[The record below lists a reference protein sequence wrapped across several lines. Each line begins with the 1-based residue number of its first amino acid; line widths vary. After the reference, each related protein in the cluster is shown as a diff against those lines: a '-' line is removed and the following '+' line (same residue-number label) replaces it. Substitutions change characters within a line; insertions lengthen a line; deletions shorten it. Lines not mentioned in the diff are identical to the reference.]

1 MYFYILF
8 SMHYTC
14 LFSILQIFN
23 HPVLMEV
30 GETSHAATGPVMT
43 PSAMSAVC
51 PTDNSTRSDT
61 CTTVSTTNRSDKRMR
76 EDADDV
82 IREALRQLKGLAST
96 QDTADDCT
104 SFATVVANDLRQLTG
119 ETKIYAEKLI
129 YDVLFLAKL
138 GRLSSTSV
146 VKE

>member
-23 HPVLMEV
+23 DPVLMEV

-43 PSAMSAVC
+43 PSAMSTAC
-51 PTDNSTRSDT
+51 PTDNSARSDT
-61 CTTVSTTNRSDKRMR
+61 CTSVKPANRSGKRMR

-82 IREALRQLKGLAST
+82 IREALHQLKELSST

-104 SFATVVANDLRQLTG
+104 FATVVANDLRQLTG
-119 ETKIYAEKLI
+119 KPK
-129 YDVLFLAKL
+129 FMQKN
-138 GRLSSTSV
+138 
-146 VKE
+146 